1 MRPQPPKGPSPVRP
15 GPGFAGGAAPGQI
28 PLCISY
34 PSGVGYGM
42 KYRVRTMFFAL
53 AGAVALFSCAKKQED
68 PPDSGS
74 QRLVLS
80 SVGVS
85 LDIPTAFIPVSAEE
99 LAGAAEDS
107 LSTLRVEPFA
117 ASPIRG
123 YSEKDGKATIIIS
136 TLEFTG
142 SAVRETNPM
151 SNIYTYQ
158 RNLEDFFKA
167 GEISFEEIQGKEI
180 TLLLMAMSFGEG
192 EEGMI
197 LFKGLCYKYPEHFF
211 MIDLYIRPSAITEDD
226 AQSYRQMFLSL
237 NIY

>member
-1 MRPQPPKGPSPVRP
+1 MTYR
-15 GPGFAGGAAPGQI
+15 AA
-28 PLCISY
+28 LL
-34 PSGVGYGM
+34 
-42 KYRVRTMFFAL
+42 FFVL
-53 AGAVALFSCAKKQED
+53 AGLGLLSSCAKRQEE

-80 SVGVS
+80 SLGVS
-85 LDIPTAFIPVSAEE
+85 LDIPAAFIPVSAER

-107 LSTLRVEPFA
+107 LSVLRVEPFA
-117 ASPIRG
+117 ASPIHG
-123 YSEKDGKATIIIS
+123 YGEKDGKATIIIS

-151 SNIYTYQ
+151 ANIYAYQ

-167 GEISFEEIQGKEI
+167 GEISFEEIQEREI

-192 EEGMI
+192 EEEMI

-211 MIDLYIRPSAITEDD
+211 MIDLYIRPSAITGED
-226 AQSYRQMFLSL
+226 AQSYRKMFLSL